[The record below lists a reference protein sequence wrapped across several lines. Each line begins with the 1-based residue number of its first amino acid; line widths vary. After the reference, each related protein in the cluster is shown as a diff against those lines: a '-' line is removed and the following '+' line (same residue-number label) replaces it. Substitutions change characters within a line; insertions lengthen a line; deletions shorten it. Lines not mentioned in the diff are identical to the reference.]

1 MSNREW
7 NLCRFD
13 LGEWFADHATNVVGK
28 EGIPAVLNFE
38 SSRTWNPY
46 KLKKGKDDHDYGID
60 LGAIEWGYY

>member
-1 MSNREW
+1 
-7 NLCRFD
+7 LCRFD
-13 LGEWFADHATNVVGK
+13 LGEWFADHATNK
-28 EGIPAVLNFE
+28 LDDAGIPAVLNFE